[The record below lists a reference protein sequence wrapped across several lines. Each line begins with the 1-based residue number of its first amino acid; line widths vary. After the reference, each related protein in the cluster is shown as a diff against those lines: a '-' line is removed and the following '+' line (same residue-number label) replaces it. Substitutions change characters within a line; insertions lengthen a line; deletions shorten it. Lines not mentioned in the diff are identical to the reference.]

1 MPITNEQLIEAA
13 IKQGLVDAGNVAKL
27 RLRARRDRIG
37 LLEAVTS
44 HYRFPVATLY
54 RALADQRGLPFADF
68 SSPIPPGLLQRLP
81 VALIQFLRV
90 LPVSE
95 DGESVLVATADP
107 DDRATLEAVQ
117 RILGRPI
124 RIGLSDPA
132 SLDEASER
140 ALKELFRRP
149 GGVTTGQPALIIDPV
164 TLFDR
169 IFKEAFLRRA
179 SDIHLEPQETG
190 YRVRLRVDGWLQIF
204 QGMGLE
210 EGAGVV
216 SRVKVLAG
224 LDIAEQRAPQD
235 GGFTYRLSR
244 AGDQDAG
251 IDVRVAT
258 SPTRWGER
266 ATIRLLG
273 LETSD
278 LTLEALG
285 MSQQDMARFR
295 TVIKQPHGIILLTG
309 PTGSGKSTTLYA
321 ALREINRPELNIL
334 TVEDPIEY
342 VIPGISQI
350 EVGGEKVTFAS
361 TLRAL
366 LRHDP
371 DVLMVGEIRD
381 GETANVAMRAAI
393 TGHLVF
399 STLHTNSACGVIT
412 RLADLGCERF
422 LIGSTLIGVI
432 AQRLVRRLCPRCKR
446 SRPATQEEV
455 ELLKAESGI
464 AEIFEPV
471 GCASCL
477 GSGYRGRVGIFE
489 TLWIDRMLAQRISHG
504 GTEEDL
510 AGAASGRLTT
520 LFADGCAKVL
530 AGITSMDEVLGV
542 SLQEIDTSGLARGY
556 LPSEQSER

>member
-54 RALADQRGLPFADF
+54 RALADLRGLPFVDPGV
-68 SSPIPPGLLQRLP
+68 SPPMDLLKRLP

-149 GGVTTGQPALIIDPV
+149 GSVVAGQPALITDPV
-164 TLFDR
+164 TLLDR
-169 IFKEAFLRRA
+169 VFKEAFLRRA

-190 YRVRLRVDGWLQIF
+190 YRVRLRVDGMLQIF
-204 QGMGLE
+204 QGLGLE

-235 GGFTYRLSR
+235 GGFTYRISR

-295 TVIKQPHGIILLTG
+295 TAIKQPHGIILLTG

-342 VIPGISQI
+342 IIPGISQI

-399 STLHTNSACGVIT
+399 STLHTNSACGAIT

-422 LIGSTLIGVI
+422 LIGSTLVGVI

-446 SRPATQEEV
+446 ARPATQEEV
-455 ELLKAESGI
+455 ELLKAEGSI

-477 GSGYRGRVGIFE
+477 GTGYRGRVGIFE

-510 AGAASGRLTT
+510 TGVASGRLTT
-520 LFADGCAKVL
+520 LFTDGCSKVL
-530 AGITSMDEVLGV
+530 SGITSIDEVLGV
-542 SLQEIDTSGLARGY
+542 SLQDIGNEVDYKGISDVAL
-556 LPSEQSER
+556 

>member
-90 LPVSE
+90 LPLIE
-95 DGESVLVATADP
+95 DGGTVLIATADP
-107 DDRATLEAVQ
+107 DDRATLETIERV
-117 RILGRPI
+117 LGRKI
-124 RIGLSDPA
+124 RIALSDPA
-132 SLDEASER
+132 SLDEAAER
-140 ALKELFRRP
+140 VLTELSRRP
-149 GGVTTGQPALIIDPV
+149 GTGVAPVPAIISDPV
-164 TLFDR
+164 ILLDR

-179 SDIHLEPQETG
+179 SDIHIEPQETG
-190 YRVRLRVDGWLQIF
+190 MRVRMRVDGWLQIY
-204 QGMGLE
+204 QTLGLE

-216 SRVKVLAG
+216 SRIKVLAG
-224 LDIAEQRAPQD
+224 IDIAEQRAAQD
-235 GGFTYRLSR
+235 GGFSYRVPSL
-244 AGDQDAG
+244 GDQD
-251 IDVRVAT
+251 IDIDIRVAT

-266 ATIRLLG
+266 ATLRLLG
-273 LETSD
+273 IETSD

-285 MSQQDMARFR
+285 MLGHDMEKFR
-295 TVIKQPHGIILLTG
+295 TAIKQPHGIILLTG
-309 PTGSGKSTTLYA
+309 PTGSGKTTTLYA

-334 TVEDPIEY
+334 TIEDPIEY
-342 VIPGISQI
+342 IIPGISQI
-350 EVGGEKVTFAS
+350 EIGGEKVTFAT

-381 GETANVAMRAAI
+381 GETAGVTIRAAI

-399 STLHTNSACGVIT
+399 STLHTHSACGAIT
-412 RLADLGCERF
+412 RLADLGCERY
-422 LIGSTLIGVI
+422 LIGSTLIGII

-446 SRPATQEEV
+446 SRPATEGETG
-455 ELLKAESGI
+455 LLKTEG
-464 AEIFEPV
+464 EVVKIFEPV

-477 GSGYRGRVGIFE
+477 GSGYRGRVGLFE
-489 TLWIDRMLAQRISHG
+489 TLWIDKGLAQQISRG
-504 GTEEDL
+504 ATEEGL
-510 AGAASGRLTT
+510 MEASSGRLTT

-530 AGITSMDEVLGV
+530 AGITSLDDVLAANLQDIETGRIGV
-542 SLQEIDTSGLARGY
+542 SDAAL
-556 LPSEQSER
+556 